1 MITADSLSLSSS
13 FDVPELQ
20 LAGLSRTVQ
29 ADLDRVE
36 EQLDA
41 WSRSVNPL
49 TAEVSRYV
57 LRKRGKRLRPSLV
70 LLVSRLFEA
79 DRNEAVFL
87 ASIVELL
94 HTASLIHDDIVDK
107 ADTRRG
113 VDSVHTK
120 WGANI
125 TVLLGDYLYIK
136 SIGLSLNALHG
147 QVIRILADVS
157 ARMIEGELGECAVS
171 GDLGITESQYL
182 QILENKT
189 AALFSACCRIGA
201 LLGGAG
207 PDEERDLGEYGRM
220 IGLCFQIID
229 DLLDIT
235 GDEAAMGK
243 PVFSDLGE
251 GRITLPLIRG
261 LDGNGRRHR
270 DRIAGLLQRKDLSR
284 DEKAWL
290 LEALSS
296 DGALS
301 YTRAKAQEYADKAV
315 SFLSRFPRSDAR
327 DALTLVPQFFLSRN
341 R

>member
-1 MITADSLSLSSS
+1 MITADALRASPLSDGPD
-13 FDVPELQ
+13 FQ

-29 ADLDRVE
+29 SDLERVE

-41 WSRSVNPL
+41 WSRSANPL

-94 HTASLIHDDIVDK
+94 HTASLIHDDIVDN

-113 VDSVHTK
+113 VDSVHTR
-120 WGANI
+120 WGANV

-136 SIGLSLNALHG
+136 SIGLSLDSLRG

-171 GDLGITESQYL
+171 GDLEISEGQYIE
-182 QILENKT
+182 ILENKT

-201 LLGGAG
+201 LLGGAA
-207 PDEERDLGEYGRM
+207 PDEEKDLGEYGRL

-229 DLLDIT
+229 DLLDIV

-251 GRITLPLIRG
+251 GRITLPLIRA
-261 LDGNGRRHR
+261 LNGNGRRHSH
-270 DRIAGLLQRKDLSR
+270 RIAGLLQRKDLSR
-284 DEKAWL
+284 DERAWL
-290 LEALSS
+290 REALSS
-296 DGALS
+296 DGAIA
-301 YTRAKAQEYADKAV
+301 YTQAKAQEYADRAV
-315 SFLSRFPRSDAR
+315 SFLERFPKSDAR
-327 DALTLVPQFFLSRN
+327 DALTLVPQFFLSRD